1 MLLVAGRQHVA
12 CISFVS
18 STAREA
24 GAAAELAAIRNSA
37 KYADLLHT
45 HLFQPIALDTLA
57 R

>member
-24 GAAAELAAIRNSA
+24 GAAIRNSA